1 MTMINKDEFNNNVQ
15 VIECDFQNIVDNVL
29 VEYENKN
36 QNILSAA
43 ILGGLLNMYL
53 KACKITLRKFVLEK
67 LINKNIKTDD
77 QYKIELRKFASESLY
92 NKCKNFLNAK

>member
-15 VIECDFQNIVDNVL
+15 VIECDFQNIVYNVL

-36 QNILSAA
+36 QNIVSTA
-43 ILGGLLNMYL
+43 ILGGLLNMHM

-92 NKCKNFLNAK
+92 NECKNFLNAK